1 VTSKKDSA
9 EKNISKDKMED
20 EDLKTLH

>member
-1 VTSKKDSA
+1 VTSKKDNA